1 MVKKQACIAIG
12 INHYQFFQP
21 LSYAQHDAEALL
33 DFLVGEAHL
42 PADRCVLLTDTSP
55 PALGHS
61 TSPTRENIQAWLNWL
76 CLEVVEPGD
85 TLWCFFSGYGASWNG
100 QDYLMPAEGNPADI
114 PGTGIPVREIF
125 ATIQAA
131 LAETPKKINTLLLLD
146 MNRASSTRS
155 GDATG
160 TETAQLAKQ
169 HDIPTIL
176 SSRPGQFSRE
186 SAATGHGLFAAAL
199 LEALRYTGCTT
210 LDSLERYLNYRLPEL
225 SEHCRLPV
233 QEPLTV
239 VSNAEKIQML
249 ILPLNGNGAAIW
261 RHASRF
267 EPVRQTAGTAQTNGT
282 VTFSPHYPPLSP
294 PDPKKTADIIS
305 QFRENVIRTSEITDK
320 SAGGTGGT
328 PVPTGEGAK
337 IPSSSPAVVPV
348 APYPPGNEGN
358 HRDSQKSSHVIGPML
373 WGSAVGLAFLLGIAM
388 GKTSFVSRESSET
401 SAPAPPKDSKP
412 TAVESAEQ
420 TPLKTLE
427 TPVRSEP
434 PVGQQVTAAP
444 QTAPV
449 GLPASHL
456 TLDRATLAIQKA
468 QASQFS
474 YAIAIARKV
483 PPQDPLYAR
492 AQENIDRWGEVIL
505 DIARAR
511 AKQGRFD
518 MAIAAAKLVPQER
531 PALGAEAKRLIEQW
545 ERQSQQSYANQNL
558 LRSAA
563 RLIRRGQAS
572 SYRRAIN
579 SVRPIKAGQPKYAE
593 AEKLIAE
600 WSQAIFE
607 IARNRAARGRLSSA
621 IDAAILVP
629 SDAPAYAEAQ
639 KSLAQWRQRLA
650 SR

>member
-21 LSYAQHDAEALL
+21 LSYAQQDAEALL

-55 PALGHS
+55 PAFAHS

-100 QDYLMPAEGNPADI
+100 QDYLMPAFGNPADI
-114 PGTGIPVREIF
+114 PATGIPVRELF
-125 ATIQAA
+125 ATLQAA
-131 LAETPKKINTLLLLD
+131 PAETVLLLLD
-146 MNRASSTRS
+146 MNRASSTRA

-186 SAATGHGLFAAAL
+186 SAAIGHGLFAAAV
-199 LEALRYTGCTT
+199 LEALRYSGCTT
-210 LDSLERYLNYRLPEL
+210 PDSLERYLNHRLPEL

-239 VSNAEKIQML
+239 VSNAKKIQML
-249 ILPLNGNGAAIW
+249 IMPQNGNGAAIW

-267 EPVRQTAGTAQTNGT
+267 EPEKLPAGTAQTNGT
-282 VTFSPHYPPLSP
+282 VTVSPHYPPLSP
-294 PDPKKTADIIS
+294 PDPKKTANIIS
-305 QFRENVIRTSEITDK
+305 QFRENVIRTSEIT
-320 SAGGTGGT
+320 GT
-328 PVPTGEGAK
+328 PAPAAAGEGAK
-337 IPSSSPAVVPV
+337 IPSSSQAAVPV
-348 APYPPGNEGN
+348 APCPPRNQGN
-358 HRDSQKSSHVIGPML
+358 RDSQKSFHVIGPML
-373 WGSAVGLAFLLGIAM
+373 WGSAVGLACLLGIAV
-388 GKTSFVSRESSET
+388 GKTSFLSQESSET
-401 SAPAPPKDSKP
+401 SAPAPPKDSTP
-412 TAVESAEQ
+412 TASEPAEQ
-420 TPLKTLE
+420 TPPKTSQ
-427 TPVRSEP
+427 TDVPAKP
-434 PVGQQVTAAP
+434 PARQQVTAAP

-449 GLPASHL
+449 GLPVSHI
-456 TLDRATLAIQKA
+456 TLDRATLAIQTA

-483 PPQDPLYAR
+483 PPEDPLYAR
-492 AQENIDRWGEVIL
+492 AQENIDRWGQVIL

-518 MAIAAAKLVPQER
+518 MAIAAAKLVPRER
-531 PALGAEAKRLIEQW
+531 PALDAEAKRLIEQW
-545 ERQSQQSYANQNL
+545 ERQDQQSYANQNL
-558 LRSAA
+558 LRGAA
-563 RLIRRGQAS
+563 RFIRRGQAS

-579 SVRPIKAGQPKYAE
+579 SVRTIKAGQPKYAE
-593 AEKLIAE
+593 AEKLIAQ

-607 IARNRAARGRLSSA
+607 IARNRAARGKLSSA